1 MCGVTND
8 TNTIYDQPNHDA
20 SGYQVWNPSVGIY
33 HKAASNKLHSYG
45 GIIGALQDKLVESNI
60 APKAY
65 PENFAGIIAAIQDL
79 KAGSYQPGSDTGDL
93 PPGDSINN
101 TDPENP
107 IYIPGPHLDGELW
120 FDTRQG
126 RLFVFIN
133 GNWVQTNGAD
143 GIPYVSD
150 EPPIKSSLVPGQ
162 LWFNTT
168 DDVLYIFNGQF
179 IDPNTGYVTNKYA
192 DHLNPVWKPVGGGA
206 PDLQTTATLPLAG
219 ADFPAEFVPDFE
231 YVPDFSLGIMETQK
245 DFNAWAVDSF
255 IALDDAFAGYMPVVV
270 ADDAPKDPAVG
281 QLWYDTES
289 LDLSVWY
296 DDGDTQ
302 QWVPTNASYA
312 VDSAGDA
319 IAELDAKIEAE
330 SSARIRS
337 FTDLALQ
344 VEPLLDQTAFNSLSQ
359 EVAAISH
366 RIDVLPEYDLE
377 QYVTKEA
384 LISEIGELQ
393 GEIAATASAEPD
405 LSLYETK
412 ANADARQASLTSS
425 LNTKATHSDV
435 SDVRDL
441 IPDVSNYATFDDVT
455 ISINN
460 ITTEY
465 LPRGGGDLNGSFN
478 LIKDDMAK
486 PGISFGN
493 AANGINALEFESYST
508 SAPTKATLGTTSSFW
523 EVAWN
528 FSSLEDFCWIY
539 DNTNKVFSITKDGPA
554 CSTLYL
560 GDIQTNTSSGRVIN
574 NKIDVKEKLVKYQT
588 VFEDIRQGVSA
599 ATDFDSLKA
608 NILLALQGV

>member
-8 TNTIYDQPNHDA
+8 TNTIYDQPHRDA
-20 SGYQVWNPSVGIY
+20 TGYQVWNPSVGIY
-33 HKAASNKLHSYG
+33 HKAASNKQHSYG
-45 GIIGALQDKLVESNI
+45 GIVGALQDKQVESNL

-79 KAGSYQPGSDTGDL
+79 KAGTYEPGSDVGDL

-101 TDPENP
+101 TDPDNP
-107 IYIPGPHLDGELW
+107 IYVPGPHLDGELW

-126 RLFVFIN
+126 RLFVYIN

-143 GIPYVSD
+143 GIPIVSD
-150 EPPIKSSLVPGQ
+150 TQPSGQLVPGQ
-162 LWFNTT
+162 LWYNSLDET
-168 DDVLYIFNGQF
+168 LYIFNGQYV
-179 IDPNTGYVTNKYA
+179 DPNTGFITDKYA
-192 DHLNPVWKPVGGGA
+192 DHLDPIWKLIGGGT
-206 PDLQTTATLPLAG
+206 PDLQTTATLPLAIASNPIG
-219 ADFPAEFVPDFE
+219 PAIAYLPDISE
-231 YVPDFSLGIMETQK
+231 GIMQTQK
-245 DFNAWAVDSF
+245 DYNAWLFDSLV
-255 IALDDAFAGYMPVVV
+255 ALDEAFSDYKPVVV
-270 ADDAPKDPAVG
+270 SEDAPDDPVNG
-281 QLWYDTES
+281 QLWYDTQS
-289 LDLSVWY
+289 LDLSIWY

-319 IAELDAKIEAE
+319 IGILDEKIEAE
-330 SSARIRS
+330 SNARIKV

-344 VEPLLDQTAFNSLSQ
+344 VESLSDTTDYNSLTQ

-377 QYVTKEA
+377 QYVTKDSLA
-384 LISEIGELQ
+384 SKINDLQSEI
-393 GEIAATASAEPD
+393 ATTASVEPD

-412 ANADARQASLTSS
+412 SDANARQIVITNSLSE
-425 LNTKATHSDV
+425 KATQDELASV
-435 SDVRDL
+435 LDL
-441 IPDVSNYATFDDVT
+441 IPDVSDYTTFNDVT
-455 ISINN
+455 NSINN

-478 LIKDDMAK
+478 LIKDDMSK
-486 PGISFGN
+486 PGISFGS
-493 AANGINALEFESYST
+493 AANGVNALEFESYST
-508 SAPTKATLGTTSSFW
+508 SAPTKATLGTTSNFW

-528 FSSLEDFCWIY
+528 FSSLEDFCWVY

-560 GDIQTNTSSGRVIN
+560 GDIQTNTSSGRMIN

-588 VFEDIRQGVSA
+588 VFENIRQGVSG

-608 NILLALQGV
+608 NILLALESV